1 MSFLRLDFEMA
12 ITEHYNEAI
21 AVIHSMFRHIFTG
34 LESKYAKELA
44 VIRGTSSL
52 PNINAAFL

>member
-1 MSFLRLDFEMA
+1 MA

-34 LESKYAKELA
+34 LEANYAKELA
-44 VIRGTSSL
+44 VIRGTL
-52 PNINAAFL
+52 YMHLCI